1 MGKEHAIF
9 VIPPENMSL
18 NEPTIATVQTV
29 QADNGTG
36 SSLPWYIFLAA
47 ELVLE
52 LRVTCIRHRGL
63 YCV

>member
-1 MGKEHAIF
+1 
-9 VIPPENMSL
+9 MSL

-36 SSLPWYIFLAA
+36 NTLPWYIYLVA

-52 LRVTCIRHRGL
+52 LRVTYIRHIGL